1 MMELEQ
7 FITKLQEEL
16 NYINENGYDDFEIHV
31 TTNESNY
38 IICNGTAF
46 VGGLEDTLMCD
57 VLGNVAYDTIESI
70 GNDLYDH
77 LTRNEEEIINVE
89 FV

>member
-1 MMELEQ
+1 MELGQ

-16 NYINENGYDDFEIHV
+16 DYINENGYDDFGILI
-31 TTNESNY
+31 TTNKSDY
-38 IICNGTAF
+38 TICNGTAF

-57 VLGNVAYDTIESI
+57 VLDNVAYSTIESI
-70 GNDLYDH
+70 GNDLYNY
-77 LTRNEEEIINVE
+77 LTRNDEEIIDIE